1 MIAVKSVINKIR
13 KSGLTISFAESCSG
27 GNIAAEVIKISG
39 VSDIFMGGVVTYSDE
54 AKIDVLKLTKQEINK
69 FGVVSE
75 NIAFL
80 MAKNSKELFRT
91 SLSLAT
97 TGNVGPLSSDNR
109 SKVGEIY
116 ICLIFHEKV
125 FHKKLNL
132 KSTRV
137 ENINKLV
144 FEAFSL
150 IDSVL

>member
-54 AKIDVLKLTKQEINK
+54 AKIDILNVTKEEIKK

-80 MAKNSKELFRT
+80 MAKNSKELFKT

-116 ICLIFHEKV
+116 ICLIFKEKV

>member
-1 MIAVKSVINKIR
+1 MTSVKSVINKIR
-13 KSGLTISFAESCSG
+13 KSDLTISFAESCSG

-39 VSDIFMGGVVTYSDE
+39 VSDIFMGGIVSYSNE
-54 AKIDVLKLTKQEINK
+54 AKIDVLNVSEQEIKK

-80 MAKNSKELFRT
+80 MAKNSKELFKT

-97 TGNVGPLSSDNR
+97 TGNLGPLSSDNR

-116 ICLIFHEKV
+116 ICLIYHEKV

-150 IDSVL
+150 IDAVL

>member
-1 MIAVKSVINKIR
+1 MISVKSVINKIR
-13 KSGLTISFAESCSG
+13 KSGLSISFAESCSG

-39 VSDIFMGGVVTYSDE
+39 VSDIFMGGVITYSDE
-54 AKIDVLKLTKQEINK
+54 AKIDILNITKLEIKK

-80 MAKNSKELFRT
+80 MAKNSKELFKT

-132 KSTRV
+132 KSTRN

>member
-54 AKIDVLKLTKQEINK
+54 AKIDVLKLTKQDINK

-80 MAKNSKELFRT
+80 MAKNSKELFKT

-97 TGNVGPLSSDNR
+97 TGNVGPMSSDNR

-132 KSTRV
+132 KSSRV

-150 IDSVL
+150 IDAVL

>member
-1 MIAVKSVINKIR
+1 MISVQSVINKIR

-54 AKIDVLKLTKQEINK
+54 AKIDILNVTKEEIKK

-80 MAKNSKELFRT
+80 MAKNSKELFKT

-132 KSTRV
+132 KSSRV

-150 IDSVL
+150 IDAVL

>member
-1 MIAVKSVINKIR
+1 MVSVQSVINKIR

-27 GNIAAEVIKISG
+27 GNIAAELIKISG
-39 VSDIFMGGVVTYSDE
+39 VSEIFMGSIVTYSDE
-54 AKIDVLKLTKQEINK
+54 AKIDILNVTKQEIKK

-80 MAKNSKELFRT
+80 MAKNSKELFKT

-116 ICLIFHEKV
+116 ICLIFHKKV
-125 FHKKLNL
+125 FHRKLNL

-150 IDSVL
+150 IDTVL

>member
-1 MIAVKSVINKIR
+1 MVSVKSVINKIR

-39 VSDIFMGGVVTYSDE
+39 VSDIFMGGIVTYSNE
-54 AKIDVLKLTKQEINK
+54 AKIDILNVTKQEIKK

-80 MAKNSKELFRT
+80 MAKNSKELFKT

>member
-1 MIAVKSVINKIR
+1 MISVKSVINKIR

-54 AKIDVLKLTKQEINK
+54 AKIDILNVTKQEIKK

-80 MAKNSKELFRT
+80 MAKNSKELFKT

-116 ICLIFHEKV
+116 ICLIFSY
-125 FHKKLNL
+125 LL
-132 KSTRV
+132 SYSISKSISEPYALSCTSAVR
-137 ENINKLV
+137 LRC
-144 FEAFSL
+144 
-150 IDSVL
+150 

>member
-54 AKIDVLKLTKQEINK
+54 AKIDILKLTKQEINK
-69 FGVVSE
+69 FGVVSK

-80 MAKNSKELFRT
+80 MAKNSKELFKT

>member
-1 MIAVKSVINKIR
+1 MISVKSVINKIR

-39 VSDIFMGGVVTYSDE
+39 VSDIFMGGVITYSDE
-54 AKIDVLKLTKQEINK
+54 AKIDILNITKLEIKK

-80 MAKNSKELFRT
+80 MAKNSKELFKT

-132 KSTRV
+132 KSTRD

>member
-1 MIAVKSVINKIR
+1 MISVKSVISKIR

-39 VSDIFMGGVVTYSDE
+39 VSDIFMGAVVTYSDQ
-54 AKIDVLKLTKQEINK
+54 AKIDILNISKLEIKK

-80 MAKNSKELFRT
+80 MAKNSKELFKT

-132 KSTRV
+132 KSTRD

>member
-1 MIAVKSVINKIR
+1 MISVKSVMNKIR

-54 AKIDVLKLTKQEINK
+54 AKIDILNVTKQEIKK

-80 MAKNSKELFRT
+80 MAKNSKELFKT

-97 TGNVGPLSSDNR
+97 TGNVGPLSSNNR

-125 FHKKLNL
+125 LHKKLDL

-150 IDSVL
+150 IDAVL

>member
-1 MIAVKSVINKIR
+1 MVSVNSVINKIR

-27 GNIAAEVIKISG
+27 GNIAAELIKISG
-39 VSDIFMGGVVTYSDE
+39 VSDIFMGSIVTYSNE
-54 AKIDVLKLTKQEINK
+54 AKIDILNVNKQEIKK

-80 MAKNSKELFRT
+80 MAKNSKELFKT

-97 TGNVGPLSSDNR
+97 TGNMGPLSSDNR
-109 SKVGEIY
+109 SKVGEIH

-125 FHKKLNL
+125 LHKKLDL
-132 KSTRV
+132 KSNRV

-144 FEAFSL
+144 SEAFSL
-150 IDSVL
+150 IDAVL

>member
-54 AKIDVLKLTKQEINK
+54 AKIDVLNLTKQEINK

-80 MAKNSKELFRT
+80 MAKNSKELFKT

-125 FHKKLNL
+125 LHKKLNL
-132 KSTRV
+132 KLTRV

-150 IDSVL
+150 IDAVL

>member
-54 AKIDVLKLTKQEINK
+54 AKIDVLKLTKQDINK

-80 MAKNSKELFRT
+80 MAKNSKELFKT

-97 TGNVGPLSSDNR
+97 TGNVGPLSTDNR

-116 ICLIFHEKV
+116 ICFIFQEKV

>member
-54 AKIDVLKLTKQEINK
+54 AKIDVLKLTKQDINK

-75 NIAFL
+75 KIAFL
-80 MAKNSKELFRT
+80 MAKNSKELFKT

>member
-1 MIAVKSVINKIR
+1 MISVQSVINKIR

-54 AKIDVLKLTKQEINK
+54 AKIEILNVTKQEIKK

-80 MAKNSKELFRT
+80 MAKNSKELFKT

-97 TGNVGPLSSDNR
+97 TGNVGPLSSNNR

-150 IDSVL
+150 IDTIL

>member
-1 MIAVKSVINKIR
+1 MISVKSVINKIR
-13 KSGLTISFAESCSG
+13 KSDLTISFAESCSG

-39 VSDIFMGGVVTYSDE
+39 VSDIFMGGIVTYSNE
-54 AKIDVLKLTKQEINK
+54 AKIDILNIAEQEIKK

-80 MAKNSKELFRT
+80 MAKNSKELFKT

-97 TGNVGPLSSDNR
+97 TGNLGPLSSDNR

-116 ICLIFHEKV
+116 ICLIYHEKV

-144 FEAFSL
+144 FEAFYL
-150 IDSVL
+150 IDAVL

>member
-54 AKIDVLKLTKQEINK
+54 AKIDVLKLTKQEIHK

-80 MAKNSKELFRT
+80 MAKNSKELFKT

-97 TGNVGPLSSDNR
+97 TGNLGPLSSDKR

-132 KSTRV
+132 KSSRV

-150 IDSVL
+150 IDAVL

>member
-1 MIAVKSVINKIR
+1 MISVKSVINKIR

-54 AKIDVLKLTKQEINK
+54 AKIDILNVTKQEIKK

-80 MAKNSKELFRT
+80 MAKNSKELFKT

-125 FHKKLNL
+125 LHKKLDL

-150 IDSVL
+150 IDAVL

>member
-1 MIAVKSVINKIR
+1 MISVKSVINKIR

-39 VSDIFMGGVVTYSDE
+39 VSDIFMGGVVTYSDQ
-54 AKIDVLKLTKQEINK
+54 AKIDILKVPIEEIQK

-75 NIAFL
+75 SVAFL
-80 MAKNSKELFRT
+80 MAKNSKELFKT

-132 KSTRV
+132 KSSRV

>member
-27 GNIAAEVIKISG
+27 GYIAAEVIKISG

>member
-1 MIAVKSVINKIR
+1 MVSVQSVINKIR

-27 GNIAAEVIKISG
+27 GNIAAELIKISG
-39 VSDIFMGGVVTYSDE
+39 VSEIFMGSIVTYSDE
-54 AKIDVLKLTKQEINK
+54 AKIDILNVTKQEIKK

-80 MAKNSKELFRT
+80 MAKNSKELFKT

-125 FHKKLNL
+125 FHRKLNL

-150 IDSVL
+150 IDTVI

>member
-54 AKIDVLKLTKQEINK
+54 AKIDVLKLTKQDINK

-80 MAKNSKELFRT
+80 MAKNSKELFKT

-116 ICLIFHEKV
+116 ICLIFKEKV

-150 IDSVL
+150 IDSV

>member
-1 MIAVKSVINKIR
+1 MVSVKSVINKIR

-27 GNIAAEVIKISG
+27 GNIAAELIKIPG
-39 VSDIFMGGVVTYSDE
+39 VSEIFMGSIVTYSDE
-54 AKIDVLKLTKQEINK
+54 AKIDILNVNKQEIKK

-80 MAKNSKELFRT
+80 MAKNSKELFKT

-116 ICLIFHEKV
+116 ICLIFQEKV

-150 IDSVL
+150 IDTVL

>member
-39 VSDIFMGGVVTYSDE
+39 VSDIFMGGIVTYSDQ
-54 AKIDVLKLTKQEINK
+54 AKIDILKITKQEIQK

-80 MAKNSKELFRT
+80 MAKNSKELFKT

-97 TGNVGPLSSDNR
+97 TGNLGPLSSDNR

-125 FHKKLNL
+125 LHKKLDL

>member
-1 MIAVKSVINKIR
+1 MISVKSVINKIR
-13 KSGLTISFAESCSG
+13 KSDLTISFAESCSG

-39 VSDIFMGGVVTYSDE
+39 VSDIFMGGIVSYSNE
-54 AKIDVLKLTKQEINK
+54 AKIDVLNVSEQEIKK

-80 MAKNSKELFRT
+80 MAKNSKELFKT

-97 TGNVGPLSSDNR
+97 TGNLGPLSSDNR

-116 ICLIFHEKV
+116 ICLIYHEKV

-144 FEAFSL
+144 FEAFPL

>member
-80 MAKNSKELFRT
+80 MAKNSKELFKT

>member
-1 MIAVKSVINKIR
+1 MIYVKSVINKIR

-39 VSDIFMGGVVTYSDE
+39 VSDIFMGGVVTYSDK
-54 AKIDVLKLTKQEINK
+54 AKIDVLKLTKQDINK

-80 MAKNSKELFRT
+80 MAKNSKELFKT

-116 ICLIFHEKV
+116 ICLILHEKV
-125 FHKKLNL
+125 FHKKLCL
-132 KSTRV
+132 KSNRV

-150 IDSVL
+150 IDAVL

>member
-1 MIAVKSVINKIR
+1 MISVQSVINKIR

-54 AKIDVLKLTKQEINK
+54 AKIDILNVTKEEIKK

-80 MAKNSKELFRT
+80 MAKNSKELFKT

-97 TGNVGPLSSDNR
+97 TGNVGPLSSNNR

-116 ICLIFHEKV
+116 ICLIFQEKV
-125 FHKKLNL
+125 FHKKFNL

>member
-13 KSGLTISFAESCSG
+13 KSGLTISFAVSCSG

-54 AKIDVLKLTKQEINK
+54 AKIDVLKLTKQDINK

-75 NIAFL
+75 KIAFL
-80 MAKNSKELFRT
+80 MAKNSKELFKT

-97 TGNVGPLSSDNR
+97 TGNVGPLSSDNI

-116 ICLIFHEKV
+116 ICLIFQEKI
-125 FHKKLNL
+125 FHNKLNL
-132 KSTRV
+132 KSTRD

>member
-1 MIAVKSVINKIR
+1 MISVKSVINKIR

-27 GNIAAEVIKISG
+27 GNIAAEVVKIVG
-39 VSDIFMGGVVTYSDE
+39 VSDIFKGGVVTYSDQ
-54 AKIDVLKLTKQEINK
+54 AKIDILKITKQKIQK

-80 MAKNSKELFRT
+80 MAKNSKELFKT

-97 TGNVGPLSSDNR
+97 TGNVGPLSSNNR

-125 FHKKLNL
+125 LHKKLNL

-150 IDSVL
+150 IDAVL

>member
-1 MIAVKSVINKIR
+1 MISVQSVINKIR

-54 AKIDVLKLTKQEINK
+54 AKIDILNVTKEEIKK

-80 MAKNSKELFRT
+80 MAKNSKELFKT

-125 FHKKLNL
+125 FHRKLNL

-150 IDSVL
+150 IDTVL

>member
-1 MIAVKSVINKIR
+1 MISVKSVINKIR
-13 KSGLTISFAESCSG
+13 KSGLSISFAESCSG

-39 VSDIFMGGVVTYSDE
+39 VSDIFMGGVITYSDE
-54 AKIDVLKLTKQEINK
+54 AKIDILNITKLEIKK

-80 MAKNSKELFRT
+80 MAKNSKELFKT

-132 KSTRV
+132 KSTRD

>member
-54 AKIDVLKLTKQEINK
+54 AKIDVLKLTKQDINK

-80 MAKNSKELFRT
+80 MAKNSKELFKT

-97 TGNVGPLSSDNR
+97 TGNVGPLSTDNR

-116 ICLIFHEKV
+116 ICLIFQLFFRLLDLEDV
-125 FHKKLNL
+125 NEIFLYYSN
-132 KSTRV
+132 S
-137 ENINKLV
+137 
-144 FEAFSL
+144 S
-150 IDSVL
+150 S

>member
-1 MIAVKSVINKIR
+1 MISVKSVINKIR

-54 AKIDVLKLTKQEINK
+54 AKIDILNVTKQEIKK

-80 MAKNSKELFRT
+80 MAKNSKELFKT

-150 IDSVL
+150 IDTVL

>member
-1 MIAVKSVINKIR
+1 MVSVNSVINKIR

-27 GNIAAEVIKISG
+27 GNIAAELIKISG
-39 VSDIFMGGVVTYSDE
+39 VSDIFMGSIVTYSNE
-54 AKIDVLKLTKQEINK
+54 AKIDILNVNKQEIKK

-80 MAKNSKELFRT
+80 MAKNSKELFKT

-116 ICLIFHEKV
+116 ICLIFHKKV
-125 FHKKLNL
+125 FHRKLNL

-150 IDSVL
+150 IDTVI

>member
-1 MIAVKSVINKIR
+1 MISVKSVINKIR

-39 VSDIFMGGVVTYSDE
+39 VSDIFMGGIVSYSNE
-54 AKIDVLKLTKQEINK
+54 AKIDVLNISEQEIKK

-80 MAKNSKELFRT
+80 MAKNSKELFKT

-97 TGNVGPLSSDNR
+97 TGNLGPLSSDNR

-116 ICLIFHEKV
+116 ICLIYHEKV